1 MAKQP
6 KKIKLTQQQLA
17 DEYRVSTATLRRA
30 REDGVDVQNRDEFA
44 HYILNTKAKRP
55 HAWING
61 VPWDQPDPDT
71 NPHVATDTERD
82 LMDQVRNA
90 TNYDTARTLKTQI
103 DAIHKLRQIEI
114 LEGDYLHKD
123 DVINDFTRIG
133 ASVSAAHRQCQADLP
148 AMLEGLTAAEGKKKI
163 REYMLRIDG
172 MLADEGGKLYT

>member
-1 MAKQP
+1 MP
-6 KKIKLTQQQLA
+6 KLTQRQYA
-17 DEYRVSTATLRRA
+17 DKYQVSQYVINKLKEKGINLDDEAA
-30 REDGVDVQNRDEFA
+30 VVDSIMNQRSRPKQW
-44 HYILNTKAKRP
+44 LNGSPLNA
-55 HAWING
+55 
-61 VPWDQPDPDT
+61 DPDT

-82 LMDQVRNA
+82 LMEQVRNA